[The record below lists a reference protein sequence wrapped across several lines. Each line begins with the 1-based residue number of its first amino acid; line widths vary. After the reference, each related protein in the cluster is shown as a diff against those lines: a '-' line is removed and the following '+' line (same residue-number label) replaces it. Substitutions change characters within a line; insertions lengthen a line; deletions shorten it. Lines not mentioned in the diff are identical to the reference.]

1 MNADHAIQRKA
12 CLQTHEVPS
21 YIEQLRSQP
30 TEAEL
35 LFREL
40 LIGVTRF
47 FRDAAAFEA
56 LETKVIPGMLAD
68 PSRSDPLRVWVTGCA
83 TGEEAYSIAILLK
96 EGLAQSGSRRPVQI
110 FATDVDDHA
119 IQAAR
124 AGLYLAST
132 AADLSAERLE
142 GNFIQEDSSYRV
154 TKDIR
159 ELCLF
164 STHDL
169 LPDGRLASGGE
180 DGKIKHW
187 PDEGAG
193 EPVILFH
200 RSPTEVPHVS
210 ANPFATRLVQ
220 LPPLR
225 RWDRR
230 AAAAHGLAPQDVNT
244 RGDNDRGADQQAG
257 GRHVPPHR
265 EAQDHCPYQ
274 RKVVERHH
282 CRGRCQ

>member
-1 MNADHAIQRKA
+1 MPITPYNAKR
-12 CLQTHEVPS
+12 
-21 YIEQLRSQP
+21 
-30 TEAEL
+30 
-35 LFREL
+35 
-40 LIGVTRF
+40 G
-47 FRDAAAFEA
+47 
-56 LETKVIPGMLAD
+56 LAD
-68 PSRSDPLRVWVTGCA
+68 PAGGVWVAGCA

-96 EGLAQSGSRRPVQI
+96 EGLAQSESRRPVQI

-180 DGKIKHW
+180 DWQDQALARRGCGRAGDPLPQE
-187 PDEGAG
+187 PD
-193 EPVILFH
+193 
-200 RSPTEVPHVS
+200 RSS
-210 ANPFATRLVQ
+210 SCIRK
-220 LPPLR
+220 PLR
-225 RWDRR
+225 NPLGATTP
-230 AAAAHGLAPQDVNT
+230 AAALGP
-244 RGDNDRGADQQAG
+244 RGGGGARSRATGCKHQRRQRSRSRPAGRG
-257 GRHVPPHR
+257 
-265 EAQDHCPYQ
+265 
-274 RKVVERHH
+274 
-282 CRGRCQ
+282 